1 MAHTD
6 VNEFVVFIAADTL
19 LTLMTL
25 DVPCWRECAP
35 LIRRDWKAR
44 TTKNGAIVLSAKI
57 SAQFCTVSGSKGSF
71 AAFLF
76 AMKSGVTKGTAK
88 PGTTGTSAWTRGT
101 EDDTIDELIDENIEL
116 AVDSFNVLD
125 PDLDAVFICD
135 VHLNPVGTS
144 AAGTNIMGRE
154 HLLTRRGILGHL

>member
-1 MAHTD
+1 MRSFDKEGLEGTYD
-6 VNEFVVFIAADTL
+6 EERGDRVEREDISPVLYRFGLKRILCSVSLRNEV
-19 LTLMTL
+19 
-25 DVPCWRECAP
+25 R
-35 LIRRDWKAR
+35 
-44 TTKNGAIVLSAKI
+44 
-57 SAQFCTVSGSKGSF
+57 
-71 AAFLF
+71 
-76 AMKSGVTKGTAK
+76 VTKGTAK

-135 VHLNPVGTS
+135 VHLNPVSTS